1 MMVKPMDKKN
11 AREQLRNRIP
21 EQEYRLSAGRR
32 IEERLLSSPL
42 FQNAHRIFCYLSTA
56 SEVVTDEIITVC
68 LKDKEL
74 YVPKCL
80 AKGEILAVRI
90 TGESEFELN
99 RFGIR
104 EPKNTDMTSSDFDL
118 IIVPCLAAG
127 RNGERL
133 GHGGGYYDRFLAG
146 SSGKTV
152 CLCFERNILAEI
164 PLDEHDV
171 LMDVVISE
179 EAVYRR

>member
-1 MMVKPMDKKN
+1 MMVKPMDKKK

-42 FQNAHRIFCYLSTA
+42 FQNAHRIFCYLSTT
-56 SEVVTDEIITVC
+56 SEVMTDEIITVC

-74 YVPKCL
+74 YLPKCL
-80 AKGEILAVRI
+80 AKGEMLAVRM
-90 TGESEFELN
+90 TEETVLTEN
-99 RFGIR
+99 RYGIR
-104 EPKNTDMTSSDFDL
+104 EPDRIEETASDFDL

-133 GHGGGYYDRFLAG
+133 GHGGGYYDRFLAN
-146 SSGKTV
+146 STGKTV
-152 CLCFERNILAEI
+152 CLCFERNISEEI

-171 LMDVVISE
+171 LMDVIISE
-179 EAVYRR
+179 EGVYCR

>member
-1 MMVKPMDKKN
+1 MDKK
-11 AREQLRNRIP
+11 ELRKLTGKRIF
-21 EQEYRLSAGRR
+21 EQEYLLSASRE
-32 IEERLLSSPL
+32 IEGRLLSSPI

-56 SEVVTDEIITVC
+56 SEVMTDGIIAAC
-68 LKDKEL
+68 LRNKEL

-80 AKGEILAVRI
+80 EKGEMIAVRV
-90 TGESEFELN
+90 TEESEYERN

-104 EPKNTDMTSSDFDL
+104 EPIKMEELSSDFDL

-133 GHGGGYYDRFLAG
+133 GHGGGYYDRFLAN
-146 SSGKTV
+146 STGKTV
-152 CLCFERNILAEI
+152 CLCFERNILDVI

-171 LMDVVISE
+171 LMDLIISE